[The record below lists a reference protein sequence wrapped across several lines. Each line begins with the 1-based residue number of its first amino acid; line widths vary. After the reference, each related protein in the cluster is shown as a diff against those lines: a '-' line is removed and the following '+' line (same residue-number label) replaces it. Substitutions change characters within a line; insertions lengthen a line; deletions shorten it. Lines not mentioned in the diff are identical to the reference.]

1 MPHGIIALSPLSSN
15 PTPVS
20 HNPSLWTA
28 VRQASPA
35 CPSDRRSE
43 NAGACVGAGASAA
56 NPSAARTTQGKL
68 NCGAGC
74 QPAADWQ
81 SASAHLRGSPA
92 AFSIGAGH
100 SASQLTVAEETGPRN
115 AAARAGNRRRKPPSY
130 SEFVRKNS
138 LVTSFQFV
146 PGSAASRSSAGR
158 PPSAATAPA
167 SAGCRA

>member
-1 MPHGIIALSPLSSN
+1 MPHGIIALLPLASN

-100 SASQLTVAEETGPRN
+100 SASQLTVAEETGP
-115 AAARAGNRRRKPPSY
+115 
-130 SEFVRKNS
+130 
-138 LVTSFQFV
+138 
-146 PGSAASRSSAGR
+146 
-158 PPSAATAPA
+158 
-167 SAGCRA
+167 